1 VLPGIRFVVVADGET
16 KPVCCTGCQAAGAMI
31 LGQGLGDYY
40 RLRETVAESVREDER
55 TEDLDVYDDPEIQR
69 GFVHKTG
76 VANEAQILIEG
87 IRCAACVWLN
97 EQMVSRM
104 PGVLSVDVN
113 YATHRARIRWDPA
126 QVRLSAILET
136 IRAIGYRAHPY
147 DPRHVDL
154 VNKAEQ
160 RQTLWRLFVA
170 GFGMMQVMM
179 YAIPVYLADVGDM
192 SWDIKQLFRWAGFI
206 LTLPVIF
213 YSAAPFFRGAARD
226 LRLRRLGMD
235 VPVALGLAIAFGA
248 SVVATVAQAGEV
260 YYDSIAMFVC
270 LLLLGRYLELIAR
283 QRATRALQYLGRLVP
298 AFAERLRGFP
308 SVLDVERVPVTAL
321 RPGEYVIVS
330 TGQQVPADGIVER
343 GEGSVDDALLSGESR
358 PVPKVPG
365 DALIGG
371 AVNLSHPLVMR
382 VTSTGADTVLSGIV
396 RLVERAVGE
405 KHRLAVIAD
414 RTAGTFILAVLILSC
429 IAAVYWAMTDPAKA
443 VWVTVSVLVATC
455 PCALS
460 LAMPVALTA
469 STGELARRGFVVTR
483 AHTIEVLARAT
494 DMVLD
499 KTGTLTRGEVRLIEL
514 VPKGRLSHHRC
525 LQIAAAL
532 ETGASHPIA
541 AAIARAAQSAG
552 PHIPA
557 AECAQSFAGEGVA
570 ANIEGRQY
578 RIGTPGFVARW
589 AGAEPEASRDADAV
603 LLGDESGVLAVLR
616 FGDELR
622 PDALHAVAVLKQLGL
637 RLHLLTGDAEVSAR
651 DIAAR
656 VGIERISA
664 RARPADKQEYVRA
677 LQRGGAVVAMVGDG
691 VNDAPVLAQADVS
704 VAMGGGAHLA
714 QAQGDAVLVSGRL
727 DDLAWGVRHARKTL
741 AVIRQNI
748 AWAFAY
754 NLVVL
759 PFAFMGNISPAVA
772 AIGMSSSS
780 LLVVLNALRLVSRD
794 RTFRSG
800 QTDQIILAPA

>member
-1 VLPGIRFVVVADGET
+1 VLPGTRFVVVADDE
-16 KPVCCTGCQAAGAMI
+16 KRPVCCAGCQAAGSLI
-31 LGQGLGDYY
+31 LGQGLGEYY
-40 RLRETVAESVREDER
+40 RLRETVAEPVRESQR
-55 TEDLDVYDDPEIQR
+55 TEDLSIYDDPEIQR
-69 GFVHKTG
+69 GFVHRTD
-76 VANEAQILIEG
+76 AASEAQLLIEG

-97 EQMVSRM
+97 EQVVSRM
-104 PGVLSVDVN
+104 PGVLSIDVN
-113 YATHRARIRWDPA
+113 YATHRARICWNPA

-147 DPRHVDL
+147 DSRHVDL

-160 RQTLWRLFVA
+160 RQMLWRLFVS

-179 YAIPVYLADVGDM
+179 YAIPVYLADAGEM
-192 SWDIKQLFRWAGFI
+192 SWDIEQLFRWAGFI

-235 VPVALGLAIAFGA
+235 VPVALGLAIAFSA
-248 SVVATVAQAGEV
+248 SVVATVARTGEV

-298 AFAERLRGFP
+298 AFAERLQGFP
-308 SVLDVERVPVTAL
+308 DFLDVERVPVTAL
-321 RPGEYVIVS
+321 RPGQYVIVG

-343 GEGSVDDALLSGESR
+343 GVGSVDDSLLSGEAR
-358 PVPKVPG
+358 PVPKAPG
-365 DALIGG
+365 DALTGG
-371 AVNLSHPLVMR
+371 AVNLSNPLVMR

-396 RLVERAVGE
+396 RLVERAAGE
-405 KHRLAVIAD
+405 KHRIAVIAD
-414 RTAGTFILAVLILSC
+414 RVAGIFILAVLILSC
-429 IAAVYWAMTDPAKA
+429 VAAAYWVITDPAKA
-443 VWVTVSVLVATC
+443 VWITVSVLVATC
-455 PCALS
+455 PCAFS

-469 STGELARRGFVVTR
+469 ATGELARRGFVVTR

-499 KTGTLTRGEVRLIEL
+499 KTGTLTRGELRLIEL
-514 VPKGRLSHHRC
+514 VPRGGVSHDRC

-532 ETGASHPIA
+532 EAGASHPIA
-541 AAIARAAQSAG
+541 AAITRAAQGAWRN
-552 PHIPA
+552 IPA
-557 AECAQSFAGEGVA
+557 AERVQSFAGEGIA
-570 ANIEGRQY
+570 AIVEGRQY
-578 RIGTPGFVARW
+578 CIGTPGFVARSTGTEP
-589 AGAEPEASRDADAV
+589 GASGDGDAV
-603 LLGDESGVLAVLR
+603 LLGDGSSVLAELR

-622 PDALHAVAVLKQLGL
+622 PDAAHAVAVLKQLGL
-637 RLHLLTGDAEVSAR
+637 TLHLLTGDADVPAR

-656 VGIERISA
+656 VGIEKVAA

-677 LQRGGAVVAMVGDG
+677 LQCAGAIVAMVGDG
-691 VNDAPVLAQADVS
+691 VNDAPVLAQADIS
-704 VAMGGGAHLA
+704 IAMGGGAHLA
-714 QAQGDAVLVSGRL
+714 QAQGDAVLVSGGL
-727 DDLAWGVRHARKTL
+727 DDLAWSVRHARKTL

-759 PFAFMGNISPAVA
+759 PFAFMGAVSPAVA

-794 RTFRSG
+794 RSFRSSQMG
-800 QTDQIILAPA
+800 KIALAPA